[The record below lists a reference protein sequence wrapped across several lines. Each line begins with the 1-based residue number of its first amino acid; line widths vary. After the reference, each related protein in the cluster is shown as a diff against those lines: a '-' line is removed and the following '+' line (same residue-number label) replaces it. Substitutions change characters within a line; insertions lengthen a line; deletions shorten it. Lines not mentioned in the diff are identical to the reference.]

1 MCYDCRTPHWREFE
15 FYPSMKVE
23 LIEKAAQ
30 IVGDN
35 QLLVNI
41 VSQRV
46 QQLNRGEDPYV
57 PTTPETGTGDIALME
72 IIEGK
77 IVWREAT
84 DDNDGMY
91 NELFGGDDETPAPEE
106 ERVITTTIDL

>member
-1 MCYDCRTPHWREFE
+1 
-15 FYPSMKVE
+15 MKVE

-30 IVGDN
+30 VVGDN

-41 VSQRV
+41 VSKRV
-46 QQLNRGEDPYV
+46 QQLNRGADPFV

-77 IVWREAT
+77 LVWREMA
-84 DDNDGMY
+84 DEDYSAGSDPDNLFD
-91 NELFGGDDETPAPEE
+91 ELFSDAPAMPSLEDDRT
-106 ERVITTTIDL
+106 ITTTINL